1 MKERG
6 EKPFHPHIGRAGG
19 WKDVW
24 SVLAEYLYK
33 ELHVLVYFLW
43 SPISS
48 LEFLVVILTSYGA
61 LQMKI

>member
-1 MKERG
+1 M
-6 EKPFHPHIGRAGG
+6 GRAGN

-24 SVLAEYLYK
+24 SVLSEYLYK

-48 LEFLVVILTSYGA
+48 LKFLVVILTSYGA